1 VDPVTLWVLVGG
13 GILVAVGVGWYF
25 SPANRVKRELRSA
38 QRFSLRELPEG
49 TRARVVGQARV
60 FERTL
65 EGPLTGRPCVYFRA
79 TIEQH
84 HTTGRSSYW
93 KTIVR
98 EENGVPFIL
107 DDSTGHALVDP
118 IAAKVAL
125 DVDGEGDSGTF
136 DNPSPREQA
145 FLARNG
151 QTGEGWV
158 FNKRLRYREAVIEI
172 GETVAVLGE
181 GVREPDPGAA
191 PQAAY
196 RGDAPTRVR
205 MTSSSRFPLLI
216 SDNPDTT
223 R

>member
-1 VDPVTLWVLVGG
+1 
-13 GILVAVGVGWYF
+13 
-25 SPANRVKRELRSA
+25 VKRELKSA

-49 TRARVVGQARV
+49 TRARIVGEARM

-65 EGPLTGRPCVYFRA
+65 EAPLTGRPCVYFVA

-84 HTTGRSSYW
+84 HSTGRSSYW

-98 EENGVPFIL
+98 QEAGVPFIV

-118 IAAKVAL
+118 SAAKVAL
-125 DVDGEGDSGTF
+125 DVDGRGDSGTF
-136 DNPSPREQA
+136 DDPTPREQA
-145 FLARNG
+145 FLDRNG
-151 QTGEGWV
+151 QTGRGWML
-158 FNKRLRYREAVIEI
+158 NKRLRYREAVIEI
-172 GETVAVLGE
+172 GETIAVLGE